1 MTLRFHLKP
10 IRMAKLKTSGDN
22 TCWQECGERG
32 TLFYCWWNCKL
43 VKPLWKSMWTFLR
56 RLEIDLPEDPD
67 IQLLNIYPKHVPPC
81 HRGTCSITFIVALFV
96 KVRNNLDVPQ

>member
-1 MTLRFHLKP
+1 
-10 IRMAKLKTSGDN
+10 
-22 TCWQECGERG
+22 
-32 TLFYCWWNCKL
+32 
-43 VKPLWKSMWTFLR
+43 MWTFLR